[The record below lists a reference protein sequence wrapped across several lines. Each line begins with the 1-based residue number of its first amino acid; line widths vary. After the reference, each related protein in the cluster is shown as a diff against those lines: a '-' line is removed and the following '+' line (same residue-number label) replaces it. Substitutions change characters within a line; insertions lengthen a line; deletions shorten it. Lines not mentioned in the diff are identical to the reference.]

1 MAAEDIFDLKGKVAL
16 ITGGYRGIGEIF
28 TKTLAKAGVNVAIAA
43 RNKDRCAQLAD
54 ELEAAYGIKAIGV
67 AVDVV
72 KKESVRELV
81 SRVSD
86 EFKHIDI
93 LINSA
98 GVSGVQKPTVELEE
112 EELDYVFNVD
122 FKGTLFCSQ
131 EVAGLMM
138 KQNGGKIIN
147 VASIAGKLAIPY
159 MAGYCISK
167 ASVIQLTRVMALE
180 LARYNIQVNALCPG
194 YFLSDMNKEFFE
206 SKRGRQYIN
215 ERIPLKRLGDLREL
229 ESSVIYLA
237 SAPAYLTGTEIVID
251 GAQSI
256 I

>member
-1 MAAEDIFDLKGKVAL
+1 MAAEEVFDLKGKVAL
-16 ITGGYRGIGEIF
+16 ITGGYRGIGEVF
-28 TKTLAKAGVNVAIAA
+28 ARTLAKTGVNVAIAA
-43 RNKDRCAQLAD
+43 RNRSGCVQLAD
-54 ELEAAYGIKAIGV
+54 ELENSYGIKAIGE

-72 KKESVRELV
+72 KKESVKELV
-81 SRVSD
+81 SKVAD
-86 EFKHIDI
+86 EFNHIDI
-93 LINSA
+93 LVNSA

-112 EELDYVFNVD
+112 DELDYVFSVD

-131 EVAGLMM
+131 EAAKLMM

-159 MAGYCISK
+159 MAGYCVSK

-206 SKRGRQYIN
+206 SKKGKQYIN
-215 ERIPLKRLGDLREL
+215 ERIPLKRLGDLKEL
-229 ESSVIYLA
+229 ESTVIYLA

>member
-1 MAAEDIFDLKGKVAL
+1 MVAEEIFDLKGKVAL
-16 ITGGYRGIGEIF
+16 ITGGYRGIGEVF
-28 TKTLAKAGVNVAIAA
+28 TRTLAKAGVNVAIAA
-43 RNKDRCAQLAD
+43 RNKNGCVQLAD
-54 ELEAAYGIKAIGV
+54 ELESSYGIKAIGE

-72 KKESVRELV
+72 KKESVKELV
-81 SRVSD
+81 SKVAD
-86 EFKHIDI
+86 EFKRIDI
-93 LINSA
+93 LVNSA

-112 EELDYVFNVD
+112 DELDYVFSVD

-131 EVAGLMM
+131 EAAKLMA
-138 KQNGGKIIN
+138 KQKGGKIIN

-159 MAGYCISK
+159 MAGYCVSK

-180 LARYNIQVNALCPG
+180 LSRYNIQVNALCPG

-206 SKRGRQYIN
+206 SKKGKQYIN
-215 ERIPLKRLGDLREL
+215 ERIPLKRLGNLKEL
-229 ESSVIYLA
+229 ESTVIYLA